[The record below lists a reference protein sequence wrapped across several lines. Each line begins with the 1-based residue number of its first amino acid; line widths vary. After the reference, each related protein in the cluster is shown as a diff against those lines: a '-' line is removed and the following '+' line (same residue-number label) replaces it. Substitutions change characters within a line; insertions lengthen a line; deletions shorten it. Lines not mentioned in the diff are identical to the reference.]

1 MTKNMKSYLKFLSR
15 NKLYTAIEAVGLA
28 VSLAFVILIGSYV
41 VQQYE
46 VKYEN
51 PNWRDVYTFAMVEDG
66 QPDQLG
72 LTYTFTDA
80 IKAAA
85 PEVEM
90 AGRLSLVDYLV
101 FPEEG
106 MVQTKIVTADRQFF
120 ELFPN
125 LKFVEGGPDVLS
137 DAGNMII
144 SEEFSHKSG
153 LKVGDN
159 WKLGKDSFT
168 VAAIMRD
175 WKSTL
180 FDYADVVLPI
190 DGPVKAFTDPND
202 QFGSVCTF
210 VKLRPGADRN
220 ALEEKAVAVC
230 KSLYDFY
237 GSSFLQGIRIYR
249 VDELIFGDAQSGN
262 FVSGNI
268 AHSDKRT
275 LDLLLVAVLLLL
287 VSAVFNYINLNMA
300 LSAKRAR
307 EMATRR
313 LIGASQAS
321 AFGRRILESLLFT
334 LVCFAVSVLLAIW
347 WTPAV
352 NRLLNDPDIAIR
364 IQFTP
369 KYIAIFIGLVLV
381 VGFLAGLLPALFSS
395 RWKPIDVVRGN
406 FRAQSK
412 MTFSKVFIVLQNALS
427 VLLIALAIVMEAQYR
442 KSLNRPVHAEIDNKY
457 LLQSASFGLE
467 SLRSSLETLPFVE
480 RTGLAVN
487 VPGQTAGGQYSKTVD
502 DKDILYRVYHM
513 DKDAFDM
520 LGFEILADYHA
531 PVNNTV
537 WFGESAFT
545 ATGFTEDYHEM
556 ETLRQRMSNCENMG
570 GVIADFPVSLNNMGA
585 KEDMIVLVEN
595 ISETSPFTYGF
606 LMEITGDHE
615 EARKQ
620 ILETYET
627 WKKDNMVYY
636 ELANGF
642 LTDFY
647 EKALRPAR
655 NNMRLMEV
663 FMALA
668 LLLSLLDLLAMSTYY
683 ADEKAHDIAVR
694 KVFGGTVDSEA
705 QRTIRDYMVLVVIA
719 CVIGIPIAVY
729 AAQEYLKDFIY
740 RLEGYWWIF
749 VVAVVLTL
757 AISLLSVLWQT
768 LRAARTNPAVEL
780 KKE

>member
-1 MTKNMKSYLKFLSR
+1 MKSYLKFLSR

-41 VQQYE
+41 VQQFE

-51 PNWRDVYTFAMVEDG
+51 PNWRDIYTFAMVEDG
-66 QPDQLG
+66 HPDQLG

-90 AGRLSLVDYLV
+90 AGRLSPVEMIMT
-101 FPEEG
+101 PKEG
-106 MVQTKIVTADRQFF
+106 TLQAKVVTADRNFF
-120 ELFPN
+120 TLFPN
-125 LKFVEGGPDVLS
+125 LTFVEGSPEVLS

-153 LKVGDN
+153 LKVEDN

-168 VAAIMRD
+168 VSAIMKD

-180 FDYADVVLPI
+180 FEYADIVLSI
-190 DGPVKAFTDPND
+190 DGPIKGFSDPND
-202 QFGSVCTF
+202 QFGSVYTF
-210 VKLRPGADRN
+210 VKLSPGADRN

-230 KSLYDFY
+230 KNLYEFY
-237 GSSFLQGIRIYR
+237 GSSFLQGLKVYR
-249 VDELIFGDAQSGN
+249 LDELLFGDVHGN
-262 FVSGNI
+262 TISGNI
-268 AHSDKRT
+268 ARSDKRT
-275 LDLLLVAVLLLL
+275 LDLLLAAVLLLL

-313 LIGASQAS
+313 LIGASKAFV
-321 AFGRRILESLLFT
+321 FGRRILESLLFT
-334 LVCFAVSVLLAIW
+334 LVCFAVSILLAIW
-347 WTPAV
+347 WAPVV

-369 KYIAIFIGLVLV
+369 KYIAIFMGLVLV

-395 RWKPIDVVRGN
+395 QWKPIDVVRGN
-406 FRAQSK
+406 FRAQRK
-412 MTFSKVFIVLQNALS
+412 MSFSKVFIILQNALS

-442 KSLNRPVHAEIDNKY
+442 KSLNRPVHADIGNKY

-467 SLRSSLETLPFVE
+467 PLRSSLEALPFVE
-480 RTGLAVN
+480 RTGLAFQ
-487 VPGQTAGGQYSKTVD
+487 VPGQQGNGQYSKTVD
-502 DKDILYRVYHM
+502 DKDILYRVFHM

-520 LGFEILADYHA
+520 LGFEIQADYQV

-537 WFGESAFT
+537 WFSESAFA
-545 ATGFTEDYHEM
+545 ATGFTKEYHEI
-556 ETLRQRMSNCENMG
+556 ETLRQRMGNCENVG
-570 GVIADFPVSLNNMGA
+570 GVIADFPVSLSNMGA

-595 ISETSPFTYGF
+595 IQATYPYTSGI

-615 EARKQ
+615 EARRQ
-620 ILETYET
+620 IQETYET

-642 LTDFY
+642 LTEFY

-694 KVFGGTVDSEA
+694 KVFGGTVNSEA
-705 QRTIRDYMVLVVIA
+705 RRSIRDYMLLVGIA
-719 CVIGIPIAVY
+719 CFIGIPIAVY

-749 VVAVVLTL
+749 VVAVLLTGL
-757 AISLLSVLWQT
+757 IAFVSVIWQI
-768 LRAARTNPAVEL
+768 LKSAKTNPAIEL

>member
-1 MTKNMKSYLKFLSR
+1 MKSYLKFLSR

-28 VSLAFVILIGSYV
+28 VSLAFVIIIGSYV
-41 VQQYE
+41 VQQFE

-80 IKAAA
+80 IKEAA

-90 AGRLSLVDYLV
+90 AGRLSLVDYLA
-101 FPEEG
+101 FPDEG
-106 MVQTKIVTADRQFF
+106 ILQTKIVTADRHFF

-125 LKFVEGGPDVLS
+125 LKFVDGGPDVLS
-137 DAGNMII
+137 DAGNMIV
-144 SEEFSHKSG
+144 SEEFAHKSG
-153 LKVGDN
+153 LKVGDS

-180 FDYADVVLPI
+180 FDYADVVLSI
-190 DGPVKAFTDPND
+190 DGPVKAFSDPND

-230 KSLYDFY
+230 KSLYEFY
-237 GSSFLQGIRIYR
+237 GSSFLQGVRIYR
-249 VDELIFGDAQSGN
+249 LDELIFGDAQSGT

-275 LDLLLVAVLLLL
+275 LDLLLAAVLLLL

-313 LIGASQAS
+313 LIGASQTS
-321 AFGRRILESLLFT
+321 VFGRRILESLLFT

-347 WTPAV
+347 WAPVV
-352 NRLLNDPDIAIR
+352 NHLLNDPDIAIR

-412 MTFSKVFIVLQNALS
+412 MTFSRVFIVLQNALS
-427 VLLIALAIVMEAQYR
+427 VVLIALAIVMEAQYR
-442 KSLNRPVHAEIDNKY
+442 KSLNRPVYADIDNKY
-457 LLQSASFGLE
+457 FLQSASFGLA
-467 SLRSSLETLPFVE
+467 SLRSSLEALPFVE
-480 RTGLAVN
+480 KTGLAVQ
-487 VPGQTAGGQYSKTVD
+487 VPGQQGNGQYSKTVD

-520 LGFEILADYHA
+520 LGFEIQADYHA

-537 WFGESAFT
+537 WFGESAFA
-545 ATGFTEDYHEM
+545 ATGFTEEYYEI
-556 ETLRQRMSNCENMG
+556 ETLRQRMRNCENMG
-570 GVIADFPVSLNNMGA
+570 GVIADFPVSLSNMGA
-585 KEDMIVLVEN
+585 KEDMAVLVEN
-595 ISETSPFTYGF
+595 IPAANPYTYGI
-606 LMEITGDHE
+606 LMEIGGDHE
-615 EARKQ
+615 EAQKQ
-620 ILETYET
+620 IVEVYET
-627 WKKDNMVYY
+627 WKKDNMVYF
-636 ELANGF
+636 ELAGGY
-642 LTDFY
+642 LTEFY

-668 LLLSLLDLLAMSTYY
+668 LLLSLLDLLAMSTFY
-683 ADEKAHDIAVR
+683 ADEKAHNIAVR
-694 KVFGGTVDSEA
+694 KVFGGTVDTEA
-705 QRTIRDYMVLVVIA
+705 WRTIRDYMVLVGIA

-740 RLEGYWWIF
+740 RLDGYWWIF
-749 VVAVVLTL
+749 VVAVLLTGLIAFVSVIWQVLK
-757 AISLLSVLWQT
+757 
-768 LRAARTNPAVEL
+768 AARTNPAVEL

>member
-1 MTKNMKSYLKFLSR
+1 MKSYLKFLSR
-15 NKLYTAIEAVGLA
+15 NKLYTTIEAVGLA
-28 VSLAFVILIGSYV
+28 VSLAFVIIIGSYV
-41 VQQYE
+41 VQQFE

-51 PNWRDVYTFAMVEDG
+51 PAWRDIYTFAMVEDG
-66 QPDQLG
+66 HPDQLG

-90 AGRLSLVDYLV
+90 AGRLSPVEMLMT
-101 FPEEG
+101 PKEG
-106 MVQTKIVTADRQFF
+106 TLQAKVVTADRNFF

-125 LKFVEGGPDVLS
+125 LTFVDGGPEVLS
-137 DAGNMII
+137 NAGNMII
-144 SEEFSHKSG
+144 SEEFAHKSG
-153 LKVGDN
+153 LTVGDI
-159 WKLGKDSFT
+159 WSLGEQSFS
-168 VAAIMRD
+168 VAAIMKD

-180 FDYADVVLPI
+180 FEYADIVLSI
-190 DGPVKAFTDPND
+190 DGPIKGFSDPND
-202 QFGSVCTF
+202 QFGSVYTF
-210 VKLRPGADRN
+210 VKLSPGADRY

-230 KSLYDFY
+230 KNLYDFY
-237 GSSFLQGIRIYR
+237 GSSFLQGVRVYR
-249 VDELIFGDAQSGN
+249 LDELLFGDVHGNTISGN
-262 FVSGNI
+262 M

-275 LDLLLVAVLLLL
+275 LDLLLAAVLLLL
-287 VSAVFNYINLNMA
+287 ISAVFNYINLNMA
-300 LSAKRAR
+300 LSARRAR

-321 AFGRRILESLLFT
+321 VFGRRILESMVFT
-334 LVCFAVSVLLAIW
+334 LVCFAVSVLLAVW
-347 WTPAV
+347 WTPVV

-369 KYIAIFIGLVLV
+369 KYIVIFAALVLG

-427 VLLIALAIVMEAQYR
+427 VFLIVLAIVMEAQYR
-442 KSLNRPVHAEIDNKY
+442 KSLNRPVHADIGNKY

-467 SLRSSLETLPFVE
+467 SLRSSLEALPFVE
-480 RTGLAVN
+480 RTGLAFQ
-487 VPGQTAGGQYSKTVD
+487 VPGQQGNGQYSKTVG
-502 DKDILYRVYHM
+502 DKDIFYRVYHM

-520 LGFEILADYHA
+520 LCFEIQADYQA

-537 WFGESAFT
+537 WFGESAF
-545 ATGFTEDYHEM
+545 ASTGFTEEYHEI
-556 ETLRQRMSNCENMG
+556 ETLRQRMGNCENMG
-570 GVIADFPVSLNNMGA
+570 GVIADFPVSLSNMGA
-585 KEDMIVLVEN
+585 KENMAVLVEN
-595 ISETSPFTYGF
+595 IKAAYPYAYGI
-606 LMEITGDHE
+606 LMEINGDHE
-615 EARKQ
+615 DARKQ
-620 ILETYET
+620 IMETYDT

-642 LTDFY
+642 LTEFY
-647 EKALRPAR
+647 ESALRPAR

-663 FMALA
+663 FMVLA
-668 LLLSLLDLLAMSTYY
+668 LLLSLLDLVAMSTYY

-705 QRTIRDYMVLVVIA
+705 RRTIRDYMMLVGIA
-719 CVIGIPIAVY
+719 CIIGIPIAVY

-740 RLEGYWWIF
+740 KLEGYWWIF
-749 VVAVVLTL
+749 VVAV
-757 AISLLSVLWQT
+757 LLSGVIAFASVIWQT
-768 LRAARTNPAVEL
+768 LKAARTNPAIEL

>member
-1 MTKNMKSYLKFLSR
+1 MKSYLKFLSR
-15 NKLYTAIEAVGLA
+15 NKLYTAIEAAGLA
-28 VSLAFVILIGSYV
+28 VSLAFVIIIGSYV
-41 VQQYE
+41 VQQFE

-51 PNWRDVYTFAMVEDG
+51 PLWRDIYTFAMVEDG
-66 QPDQLG
+66 HPDQLG

-80 IKAAA
+80 IQEAA
-85 PEVEM
+85 PEVEV
-90 AGRLSLVDYLV
+90 AGRLSLVDYLL

-106 MVQTKIVTADRQFF
+106 MLKAKIVTADRHFF

-137 DAGNMII
+137 DTGNMII

-153 LKVGDN
+153 LKVGDK
-159 WKLGKDSFT
+159 WKLGKDAFT

-180 FDYADVVLPI
+180 FDYADVVLSI
-190 DGPVKAFTDPND
+190 DGPVKAFSDPND

-230 KSLYDFY
+230 KRLYDTY
-237 GSSFLQGIRIYR
+237 GSSFLQGVRIYR
-249 VDELIFGDAQSGN
+249 LDELIFGDAQSGTY
-262 FVSGNI
+262 VSGNI

-321 AFGRRILESLLFT
+321 VFGRRILESVLFT
-334 LVCFAVSVLLAIW
+334 LVCFAVSLLLAIW
-347 WTPAV
+347 WTPVV

-442 KSLNRPVHAEIDNKY
+442 KSLNRPVHADLDNKY
-457 LLQSASFGLE
+457 LLSSASFGLE
-467 SLRSSLETLPFVE
+467 SLRSSLESLPFV
-480 RTGLAVN
+480 RSTGLAVH
-487 VPGQTAGGQYSKTVD
+487 VPGQQAGGQYSQTVD
-502 DKDILYRVYHM
+502 GKDILYRVYHM
-513 DKDAFDM
+513 DKAAFDM
-520 LGFEILADYHA
+520 LGFEVLADYNA

-537 WFGESAFT
+537 WFGESAF
-545 ATGFTEDYHEM
+545 AASGFTDASHDIGV
-556 ETLRQRMSNCENMG
+556 LSQRMGNCENMG

-585 KEDMIVLVEN
+585 KENMIVLVEN
-595 ISETSPFTYGF
+595 IQEKFPYAYGI
-606 LMEITGDHE
+606 LMEIGGDHE

-620 ILETYET
+620 IRESYET

-636 ELANGF
+636 ELADGY
-642 LTDFY
+642 LTEFY

-663 FMALA
+663 FMILA
-668 LLLSLLDLLAMSTYY
+668 LLLSLLDLLAMSTFY

-705 QRTIRDYMVLVVIA
+705 RRSIRDYMLLVGIA
-719 CVIGIPIAVY
+719 CIIGIPIAVW

-749 VVAVVLTL
+749 ALAVVLTF
-757 AISLLSVLWQT
+757 AMAFGSVLWQT
-768 LRAARTNPAVEL
+768 LKAARTNPATEL

>member
-1 MTKNMKSYLKFLSR
+1 MKSYLKFLSR

-28 VSLAFVILIGSYV
+28 VSLAFVIIIGSYV
-41 VQQYE
+41 VQQFE

-51 PNWRDVYTFAMVEDG
+51 PLWRDIYTFAMVEDG
-66 QPDQLG
+66 HPDQLG

-80 IKAAA
+80 IQEAA
-85 PEVEM
+85 PEVEVS
-90 AGRLSLVDYLV
+90 GRLSLVDYLL

-106 MVQTKIVTADRQFF
+106 MLKAKIVTADRHFF

-159 WKLGKDSFT
+159 WKLGDNSFT
-168 VAAIMRD
+168 VAAIMKD

-180 FDYADVVLPI
+180 FDYADVVLSI
-190 DGPVKAFTDPND
+190 DGPVKAFSDPND

-230 KSLYDFY
+230 KRLYDTY
-237 GSSFLQGIRIYR
+237 GSSFLQGVRIYR
-249 VDELIFGDAQSGN
+249 LDELIFGDAQSGTY
-262 FVSGNI
+262 VSGNI

-321 AFGRRILESLLFT
+321 VFGRRILESVLFT
-334 LVCFAVSVLLAIW
+334 LVCFAVSLLLAIW
-347 WTPAV
+347 WTPVV

-427 VLLIALAIVMEAQYR
+427 GFLIALAIVMEGQYR
-442 KSLNRPVHAEIDNKY
+442 KSLGRPMHADIDNKY
-457 LLQSASFGLE
+457 FLQSASFGLE
-467 SLRSSLETLPFVE
+467 SLRSSLEALPFVE
-480 RTGLAVN
+480 RTGLAFH
-487 VPGQTAGGQYSKTVD
+487 VPGQLGNGQYSKTVE
-502 DKDILYRVYHM
+502 DKDILYRVFHM

-520 LGFEILADYHA
+520 LGFEILADYQT
-531 PVNNTV
+531 PVNNTA
-537 WFGESAFT
+537 WFGESAYA
-545 ATGFTEDYHEM
+545 ATGFTEEYHEIR
-556 ETLRQRMSNCENMG
+556 TLQERMSNCENMG
-570 GVIADFPVSLNNMGA
+570 GVIADFPVSLSNMGV
-585 KEDMIVLVEN
+585 KEDMVVLVEN
-595 ISETSPFTYGF
+595 IQETYPYTSGI

-615 EARKQ
+615 VARRQ
-620 ILETYET
+620 IRETYET
-627 WKKDNMVYY
+627 WRKDNMVYY

-642 LTDFY
+642 LTEFY
-647 EKALRPAR
+647 ETALRPAR

-683 ADEKAHDIAVR
+683 ADEKAHNIAVR
-694 KVFGGTVDSEA
+694 KVFGGTVDTEA
-705 QRTIRDYMVLVVIA
+705 WRTIWDYMVLVGIA
-719 CVIGIPIAVY
+719 CIIGIPIAVY

-749 VVAVVLTL
+749 VVAVLLTGLIAFVSVIWQVLK
-757 AISLLSVLWQT
+757 
-768 LRAARTNPAVEL
+768 AAKTNPAVEL

>member
-1 MTKNMKSYLKFLSR
+1 MKTYLKFLSR

-28 VSLAFVILIGSYV
+28 VSLAFVIIIGSYV
-41 VQQYE
+41 VQQFE

-66 QPDQLG
+66 YPDQLG

-90 AGRLSLVDYLV
+90 AGRLSPVEMLMT
-101 FPEEG
+101 PKEG
-106 MVQTKIVTADRQFF
+106 TLQAKVVTADKNFF

-125 LKFVEGGPDVLS
+125 LKFVEGSPEVLS

-144 SEEFSHKSG
+144 SEEFSNKSG
-153 LKVGDN
+153 LKLGDN
-159 WKLGKDSFT
+159 WKLGDDSFT
-168 VAAIMRD
+168 VAAIMKD

-180 FDYADVVLPI
+180 FEYADIVLSI
-190 DGPVKAFTDPND
+190 DGPIKGFSDPND
-202 QFGSVCTF
+202 QFGSVYTF
-210 VKLRPGADRN
+210 VKLSHGTDRN
-220 ALEEKAVAVC
+220 ALEEKAVSVC
-230 KSLYDFY
+230 KNLYDFY
-237 GSSFLQGIRIYR
+237 GSSFLQGVRVYR
-249 VDELIFGDAQSGN
+249 LDELLFGEVHGN
-262 FVSGNI
+262 TINGRI

-275 LDLLLVAVLLLL
+275 LDLLLAAVLLLL

-300 LSAKRAR
+300 FSIKRAR

-313 LIGASQAS
+313 LIGASKAS
-321 AFGRRILESLLFT
+321 IFGRRILESLLFT
-334 LVCFAVSVLLAIW
+334 LVCFVISLLLALW
-347 WTPAV
+347 WTPMV

-369 KYIAIFIGLVLV
+369 KYIAIFTALVLV
-381 VGFLAGLLPALFSS
+381 VGLISGLLPALFSS
-395 RWKPIDVVRGN
+395 RWKPIDVVRGS

-412 MTFSKVFIVLQNALS
+412 MTFSKIFIVLQCALS
-427 VLLIALAIVMEAQYR
+427 VFLIAMAIVMEAQYR
-442 KSLNRPVHAEIDNKY
+442 KSLDRPVHADIGDMY
-457 LLQSASFGLE
+457 LIQSASFGLS
-467 SLRSSLETLPFVE
+467 SLRSSLEALPFVKS
-480 RTGLAVN
+480 TGLAFQ
-487 VPGQTAGGQYSKTVD
+487 VPGQHGNGQYSKTMD

-513 DKDAFDM
+513 DKDAFDI
-520 LGFEILADYHA
+520 LGLEVLADYNA

-537 WFGESAFT
+537 WFGESAF
-545 ATGFTEDYHEM
+545 AAAGFTDVSYDIGV
-556 ETLRQRMSNCENMG
+556 LSQRMGNCENMG

-585 KEDMIVLVEN
+585 KENMIVLVEN
-595 ISETSPFTYGF
+595 IQETFPYTYGI
-606 LMEITGDHE
+606 LMEISGDHE

-620 ILETYET
+620 IRETYET

-636 ELANGF
+636 ELANGY
-642 LTDFY
+642 LTEFY
-647 EKALRPAR
+647 ETALKPAR

-668 LLLSLLDLLAMSTYY
+668 LLLSLLDLLAMTTYY

-705 QRTIRDYMVLVVIA
+705 RRTIQDYMVLVGIA
-719 CVIGIPIAVY
+719 CIIGIPIAVY
-729 AAQEYLKDFIY
+729 TAQEYLKDFIY

-749 VVAVVLTL
+749 GVTVVITL
-757 AISLLSVLWQT
+757 VISLLSVIWQT
-768 LRAARTNPAVEL
+768 LKAARTNPATEL

>member
-1 MTKNMKSYLKFLSR
+1 MRSYLKFLSR

-41 VQQYE
+41 VQQFE

-51 PNWRDVYTFAMVEDG
+51 PAWRDIYTFAMVEDG
-66 QPDQLG
+66 HPDQLG

-90 AGRLSLVDYLV
+90 AGRLSPVEMLMT
-101 FPEEG
+101 PKEG
-106 MVQTKIVTADRQFF
+106 TLQAKVVTADRNFF

-125 LKFVEGGPDVLS
+125 LTFVEGGPDVLS
-137 DAGNMII
+137 DAGNMIV
-144 SEEFSHKSG
+144 SEEFSRKSG
-153 LKVGDN
+153 LKVGDI
-159 WKLGKDSFT
+159 WKLGDTSFP
-168 VAAIMRD
+168 VAAVMKD

-180 FDYADVVLPI
+180 FEYADIVLSI
-190 DGPVKAFTDPND
+190 DGPIKGFSDPND
-202 QFGSVCTF
+202 QFGSVYTF
-210 VKLRPGADRN
+210 VKLSPGADRN

-230 KSLYDFY
+230 KNLYDFY
-237 GSSFLQGIRIYR
+237 GSSFLQGVRVYR
-249 VDELIFGDAQSGN
+249 LDELLFGDVHGN
-262 FVSGNI
+262 TISGNI
-268 AHSDKRT
+268 AHSDKRM
-275 LDLLLVAVLLLL
+275 LDLLLAAVLLLL

-321 AFGRRILESLLFT
+321 VFGRRILESMVFT

-347 WTPAV
+347 WAPVV

-369 KYIAIFIGLVLV
+369 KYIVIFAALVLG

-412 MTFSKVFIVLQNALS
+412 MTFSKVFIVLQSALS
-427 VLLIALAIVMEAQYR
+427 VFLIVLAIVMEAQYR
-442 KSLNRPVHAEIDNKY
+442 KSLNRPIHADIGNKY

-467 SLRSSLETLPFVE
+467 SLRSSLEALPCVE
-480 RTGLAVN
+480 RTGLAFQ
-487 VPGQTAGGQYSKTVD
+487 VPGQQGNGQYSKTVG

-520 LGFEILADYHA
+520 LYFEIQADYQA

-537 WFGESAFT
+537 WFGESAFA
-545 ATGFTEDYHEM
+545 ATGFTEEYHEI
-556 ETLRQRMSNCENMG
+556 ETLRQRMGNCENVG
-570 GVIADFPVSLNNMGA
+570 GVIADFPVSLSNMGA
-585 KEDMIVLVEN
+585 KEDLIVLVEN
-595 ISETSPFTYGF
+595 IQATYPYTSGI

-615 EARKQ
+615 EARRQ

-636 ELANGF
+636 ELADGY
-642 LTDFY
+642 LTEFY
-647 EKALRPAR
+647 EKALKPAR
-655 NNMRLMEV
+655 NNMRLMEI

-694 KVFGGTVDSEA
+694 KVFGGTVDTEA
-705 QRTIRDYMVLVVIA
+705 WRTIRDYMVLVGIA
-719 CVIGIPIAVY
+719 CLIGIPIAVY

-740 RLEGYWWIF
+740 KLEGYWWIF

-757 AISLLSVLWQT
+757 FISLLSVLWQT
-768 LRAARTNPAVEL
+768 LKAARTNPALEL

>member
-1 MTKNMKSYLKFLSR
+1 MKSYLKFLSR
-15 NKLYTAIEAVGLA
+15 NMLYTAIEAVGLA

-41 VQQYE
+41 VQQFE

-51 PNWRDVYTFAMVEDG
+51 PNWRDIYTFAMVEDG
-66 QPDQLG
+66 HPDQLG

-90 AGRLSLVDYLV
+90 AGRLSPVEMIMT
-101 FPEEG
+101 PKEG
-106 MVQTKIVTADRQFF
+106 TLQAKVVTADRNFF

-125 LKFVEGGPDVLS
+125 LTFVEGSPEVLS

-168 VAAIMRD
+168 VSAIMKD

-180 FDYADVVLPI
+180 FEYADIVLSI
-190 DGPVKAFTDPND
+190 DGPIKGFSDPND
-202 QFGSVCTF
+202 QFGSVYTF
-210 VKLRPGADRN
+210 VKLSPGADRN

-230 KSLYDFY
+230 KNLYEFY
-237 GSSFLQGIRIYR
+237 GSSFLQGLRVYR
-249 VDELIFGDAQSGN
+249 LDELLFGDVHGN
-262 FVSGNI
+262 TISGNI
-268 AHSDKRT
+268 ARSDKRT
-275 LDLLLVAVLLLL
+275 LDLLLAAVLLLL

-313 LIGASQAS
+313 LIGASKAS
-321 AFGRRILESLLFT
+321 VFGRRILESLLFT
-334 LVCFAVSVLLAIW
+334 LVCFAVSILLAIW
-347 WTPAV
+347 WAPVV

-369 KYIAIFIGLVLV
+369 KYIAIFMGLVLV

-412 MTFSKVFIVLQNALS
+412 MTFSKVFIILQNALS

-442 KSLNRPVHAEIDNKY
+442 KSLNRPVHADIGNKY

-467 SLRSSLETLPFVE
+467 PLRSSLEALPFVE
-480 RTGLAVN
+480 RTGLAFQ
-487 VPGQTAGGQYSKTVD
+487 VPGQQGNGQYSKTVD
-502 DKDILYRVYHM
+502 DKDILYRVFHM

-520 LGFEILADYHA
+520 LGFEIQADYQV

-537 WFGESAFT
+537 WFSESAFA
-545 ATGFTEDYHEM
+545 ATGFTKEYHEI
-556 ETLRQRMSNCENMG
+556 ETLRQRMGNCENVG
-570 GVIADFPVSLNNMGA
+570 GVIADFPVSLSNMGA

-595 ISETSPFTYGF
+595 IQATYPYTSGI

-615 EARKQ
+615 EARRQ

-642 LTDFY
+642 LTEFY

-683 ADEKAHDIAVR
+683 ADEKAQDIAVR
-694 KVFGGTVDSEA
+694 KVFGGTVNSEA
-705 QRTIRDYMVLVVIA
+705 RRSIRDYMLLVGIA
-719 CVIGIPIAVY
+719 CFIGIPIAVY

-749 VVAVVLTL
+749 VLAVAITIVF
-757 AISLLSVLWQT
+757 SLISVLWQT
-768 LRAARTNPAVEL
+768 LKAAKTNPAVEL

>member
-1 MTKNMKSYLKFLSR
+1 MKSYLKFLSR

-28 VSLAFVILIGSYV
+28 VSLAFVIIIGSYV
-41 VQQYE
+41 VQQFE

-51 PNWRDVYTFAMVEDG
+51 PNWKDVYTFAMVEDG
-66 QPDQLG
+66 YPDQLG

-90 AGRLSLVDYLV
+90 AGRLSPVEMLMT
-101 FPEEG
+101 PKEG
-106 MVQTKIVTADRQFF
+106 TLQAKVVTADRNFF
-120 ELFPN
+120 TLFPN
-125 LKFVEGGPDVLS
+125 LTFVDGSPEVLS
-137 DAGNMII
+137 DTGNMIV
-144 SEEFSHKSG
+144 SQEFSNKSG
-153 LKVGDN
+153 LRVGDIWN
-159 WKLGKDSFT
+159 LGEDSFT
-168 VAAIMRD
+168 VAAIMKD

-180 FDYADVVLPI
+180 FEYADIVLSI
-190 DGPVKAFTDPND
+190 DGPIKGFSDPND
-202 QFGSVCTF
+202 QFGSVYTF
-210 VKLRPGADRN
+210 VKLSPGADRN
-220 ALEEKAVAVC
+220 ALEEKAVTVC
-230 KSLYDFY
+230 KNLYDFY
-237 GSSFLQGIRIYR
+237 GSSFLQGVRVYR
-249 VDELIFGDAQSGN
+249 LDELLFGEVHGN
-262 FVSGNI
+262 TISGNI

-275 LDLLLVAVLLLL
+275 LDLLLAAVLLLL

-321 AFGRRILESLLFT
+321 VFGRRILESVLFT
-334 LVCFAVSVLLAIW
+334 LVCFAVSLLLAIW
-347 WTPAV
+347 WTPVV

-442 KSLNRPVHAEIDNKY
+442 KSLNRPVHADIDNKY
-457 LLQSASFGLE
+457 FLQSASFGLE
-467 SLRSSLETLPFVE
+467 SLRSSLEALPFVE

-520 LGFEILADYHA
+520 LDFEIQADYQT
-531 PVNNTV
+531 PVNNTA
-537 WFGESAFT
+537 WFGESAF
-545 ATGFTEDYHEM
+545 AESGFNEDYHEM
-556 ETLRQRMSNCENMG
+556 ETLRQRMKNCENLG
-570 GVIADFPVSLNNMGA
+570 GVMADFPVSLNNMGA

-595 ISETSPFTYGF
+595 IPEAWPFTYGI
-606 LMEITGDHE
+606 LLEISGDHE
-615 EARKQ
+615 EARRQ

-668 LLLSLLDLLAMSTYY
+668 LLLSLLDLLAMSTFY

-705 QRTIRDYMVLVVIA
+705 RRSILDYMLLVGIA
-719 CVIGIPIAVY
+719 CIIGIPIAVW

-749 VVAVVLTL
+749 VLAVAITIVF
-757 AISLLSVLWQT
+757 SLISVLWQT

>member
-1 MTKNMKSYLKFLSR
+1 MKSYLKFLSR

-41 VQQYE
+41 VQQFE

-51 PNWRDVYTFAMVEDG
+51 PNWRDIYTFAMVEDG
-66 QPDQLG
+66 HPDQLG

-90 AGRLSLVDYLV
+90 AGRLSPVEMIMT
-101 FPEEG
+101 PKEG
-106 MVQTKIVTADRQFF
+106 TLQAKVVTADRNFF

-125 LKFVEGGPDVLS
+125 LTFVEGSPEVLS

-168 VAAIMRD
+168 VSAIMKD

-180 FDYADVVLPI
+180 FEYADIVLSI
-190 DGPVKAFTDPND
+190 DGPIKGFSDPND
-202 QFGSVCTF
+202 QFGSVYTF
-210 VKLRPGADRN
+210 VKLSPGADRN

-230 KSLYDFY
+230 KNLYEFY
-237 GSSFLQGIRIYR
+237 GSSFLQGLRVYR
-249 VDELIFGDAQSGN
+249 LDELLFGDVHGNTISGN
-262 FVSGNI
+262 T
-268 AHSDKRT
+268 ARSDKRT
-275 LDLLLVAVLLLL
+275 LDLLLAAVLLLL

-313 LIGASQAS
+313 LIGASKAS
-321 AFGRRILESLLFT
+321 VFGRRILESLLFT
-334 LVCFAVSVLLAIW
+334 LVCFAVSILLAVW
-347 WTPAV
+347 WAPVV

-369 KYIAIFIGLVLV
+369 KYIAIFMGLVLV

-412 MTFSKVFIVLQNALS
+412 MTFSKVFIILQNALS

-442 KSLNRPVHAEIDNKY
+442 KSLNRPVHADIGNKY

-467 SLRSSLETLPFVE
+467 PLRSSLEALPFVE
-480 RTGLAVN
+480 RTGLAFQ
-487 VPGQTAGGQYSKTVD
+487 VPGQQGNGQYSKTVD
-502 DKDILYRVYHM
+502 DKDILYRVFHM

-520 LGFEILADYHA
+520 LGFEIQADYQV

-537 WFGESAFT
+537 WFSESAFA
-545 ATGFTEDYHEM
+545 ATGFTKEYHEV
-556 ETLRQRMSNCENMG
+556 ETLRQRMGNCENVG
-570 GVIADFPVSLNNMGA
+570 GVIADFPVSLSNMGA

-595 ISETSPFTYGF
+595 IQATYPYTSGI

-615 EARKQ
+615 EARRQ

-642 LTDFY
+642 LTEFY

-663 FMALA
+663 FMILA
-668 LLLSLLDLLAMSTYY
+668 LLLSLLDLLAMSTFY

-694 KVFGGTVDSEA
+694 KVFGGTVNSEA
-705 QRTIRDYMVLVVIA
+705 RRSIRDYMLLVGIA
-719 CVIGIPIAVY
+719 CFIGIPIAVY

-749 VVAVVLTL
+749 VVAVLLTGLIAFVSVIWQVLK
-757 AISLLSVLWQT
+757 
-768 LRAARTNPAVEL
+768 AARTNPAVEL

>member
-1 MTKNMKSYLKFLSR
+1 MKSYLKFLSR

-28 VSLAFVILIGSYV
+28 VSLAFVIIIGSYV
-41 VQQYE
+41 VQQFE

-51 PNWRDVYTFAMVEDG
+51 PDWRDIYTFAMVEEGHPDG
-66 QPDQLG
+66 LG
-72 LTYTFTDA
+72 LTYGFTDA
-80 IKAAA
+80 IQSAA

-90 AGRLSLVDYLV
+90 AGRLSPVEMLMT
-101 FPEEG
+101 PKEG
-106 MVQTKIVTADRQFF
+106 TLQAKVVTADRNFF
-120 ELFPN
+120 ALFPN
-125 LKFVEGGPDVLS
+125 LKFVDGGPEVLS
-137 DAGNMII
+137 DTGNMII

-159 WKLGKDSFT
+159 WKLGDTSFA
-168 VAAIMRD
+168 VAAIMKD

-180 FDYADVVLPI
+180 FEYADIVLSI
-190 DGPVKAFTDPND
+190 DGPVRGFSDPND
-202 QFGSVCTF
+202 QFGSVYTF
-210 VKLRPGADRN
+210 VKLSPGADRN

-230 KSLYDFY
+230 KNLYDIY
-237 GSSFLQGIRIYR
+237 GTSFLQGIRVYR
-249 VDELIFGDAQSGN
+249 LDELLFGDVHGN
-262 FVSGNI
+262 TISGNI

-275 LDLLLVAVLLLL
+275 LDLLLAAVLLLL

-321 AFGRRILESLLFT
+321 VFGRRILESMFFT
-334 LVCFAVSVLLAIW
+334 LVCFGVSALLAVW

-369 KYIAIFIGLVLV
+369 QYITIFAALVLG

-427 VLLIALAIVMEAQYR
+427 VFLIALAIVMEGQYR
-442 KSLNRPVHAEIDNKY
+442 KSLGRPMHADIDNKY
-457 LLQSASFGLE
+457 FLQSASFGLE
-467 SLRSSLETLPFVE
+467 SLRSSLEALPFVE
-480 RTGLAVN
+480 RTGLAFQ
-487 VPGQTAGGQYSKTVD
+487 VPGQLGNGQYSKTVE
-502 DKDILYRVYHM
+502 DKDILYRVFHM

-537 WFGESAFT
+537 WFGESAFA
-545 ATGFTEDYHEM
+545 ATGFTEEYHEIR
-556 ETLRQRMSNCENMG
+556 TLQERMSNCENMG
-570 GVIADFPVSLNNMGA
+570 GVIADFPVSLSNMGA
-585 KEDMIVLVEN
+585 KEDMVVLVEN
-595 ISETSPFTYGF
+595 IQETYPYTSGI

-615 EARKQ
+615 VARRQ
-620 ILETYET
+620 IRETYET
-627 WKKDNMVYY
+627 WRKDNMVYY
-636 ELANGF
+636 ELADGF
-642 LTDFY
+642 LTEFY

-663 FMALA
+663 FMLLA

-683 ADEKAHDIAVR
+683 ADEKSRDIAVR
-694 KVFGGTVDSEA
+694 KVFGGTVDTEA
-705 QRTIRDYMVLVVIA
+705 WRTIRDYMVLVGIA

-749 VVAVVLTL
+749 VVAVLLTGLIAFVSVIWQVLK
-757 AISLLSVLWQT
+757 
-768 LRAARTNPAVEL
+768 AAKTNPAVEL

>member
-1 MTKNMKSYLKFLSR
+1 MSR

-41 VQQYE
+41 VQQFE

-51 PNWRDVYTFAMVEDG
+51 PNWRDIYTFAMVEDG
-66 QPDQLG
+66 HPDQLG

-90 AGRLSLVDYLV
+90 AGRLSPVEMIMT
-101 FPEEG
+101 PKEG
-106 MVQTKIVTADRQFF
+106 TLQAKVVTADRNFF

-125 LKFVEGGPDVLS
+125 LTFVEGSPEVLS

-168 VAAIMRD
+168 VSAIMKD

-180 FDYADVVLPI
+180 FEYADIVLSI
-190 DGPVKAFTDPND
+190 DGPIKGFSDPND
-202 QFGSVCTF
+202 QFGSVYTF
-210 VKLRPGADRN
+210 VKLSPGADRN

-230 KSLYDFY
+230 KNLYEFY
-237 GSSFLQGIRIYR
+237 GSSFLQGIRVYR
-249 VDELIFGDAQSGN
+249 LDELLFGDVHGN
-262 FVSGNI
+262 TISGNI
-268 AHSDKRT
+268 ARSDKRT
-275 LDLLLVAVLLLL
+275 LDLLLAAVLLLL

-313 LIGASQAS
+313 LVGASKAS
-321 AFGRRILESLLFT
+321 VFGRRILESLLFT
-334 LVCFAVSVLLAIW
+334 LVCFAVSILLAIW
-347 WTPAV
+347 WAPVV

-369 KYIAIFIGLVLV
+369 KYIAIFMGLVLV

-412 MTFSKVFIVLQNALS
+412 MTFSKVFIILQNALS

-442 KSLNRPVHAEIDNKY
+442 KSLNRPVHADIGNKY

-467 SLRSSLETLPFVE
+467 PLRSSLEALPFVE
-480 RTGLAVN
+480 RTGLAFQ
-487 VPGQTAGGQYSKTVD
+487 VPGQQGNGQYSKTVD
-502 DKDILYRVYHM
+502 DKDILYRVFHM

-520 LGFEILADYHA
+520 LGFEIQADYQV

-537 WFGESAFT
+537 WFSESAFA
-545 ATGFTEDYHEM
+545 ATGFTKEYHEI
-556 ETLRQRMSNCENMG
+556 ETLRQRMGNCENVG
-570 GVIADFPVSLNNMGA
+570 GVIADFPVSLSNMGA

-595 ISETSPFTYGF
+595 IQATYPYTSGI

-615 EARKQ
+615 EARRQ

-642 LTDFY
+642 LTEFY

-694 KVFGGTVDSEA
+694 KVFGGTVNSET
-705 QRTIRDYMVLVVIA
+705 RRSIRDYMLLVGIA
-719 CVIGIPIAVY
+719 CFIGIPIAVY

-749 VVAVVLTL
+749 VVAVLLTGLIAFVSVIWQVLK
-757 AISLLSVLWQT
+757 
-768 LRAARTNPAVEL
+768 AAKTNPAIEL

>member
-1 MTKNMKSYLKFLSR
+1 MKSYLKFLSR

-41 VQQYE
+41 VQQFE

-51 PNWRDVYTFAMVEDG
+51 PNWRDIYTFAMVEDG
-66 QPDQLG
+66 HPDQLG

-90 AGRLSLVDYLV
+90 AGRLSPVEMLMT
-101 FPEEG
+101 PKEG
-106 MVQTKIVTADRQFF
+106 TLQAKVVTADRNFF

-125 LKFVEGGPDVLS
+125 LTFVEGSPEVLS

-168 VAAIMRD
+168 VSAIMKD

-180 FDYADVVLPI
+180 FEYADIVLSI
-190 DGPVKAFTDPND
+190 DGPIKGFSDPND
-202 QFGSVCTF
+202 QFGSVYTF
-210 VKLRPGADRN
+210 VKLSPGADRN

-230 KSLYDFY
+230 KNLYEFY
-237 GSSFLQGIRIYR
+237 GSSFLQGLRVYR
-249 VDELIFGDAQSGN
+249 LDELLFGDVHGN
-262 FVSGNI
+262 TISGNI

-275 LDLLLVAVLLLL
+275 LDLLLAAVLLLL
-287 VSAVFNYINLNMA
+287 VSAVINYINLNMA

-321 AFGRRILESLLFT
+321 VFGRRILESMLFT
-334 LVCFAVSVLLAIW
+334 LACFAVSVLLAIW
-347 WTPAV
+347 WAPVV

-369 KYIAIFIGLVLV
+369 KYIVMFIGLVLV

-395 RWKPIDVVRGN
+395 RWNPIDVVRGN

-427 VLLIALAIVMEAQYR
+427 VFLIALAIVMEGQYR
-442 KSLNRPVHAEIDNKY
+442 KSLGRPMHADIDNKY
-457 LLQSASFGLE
+457 FLQSASFGLE
-467 SLRSSLETLPFVE
+467 SLRSSLEALPFVE
-480 RTGLAVN
+480 RTGLAFH
-487 VPGQTAGGQYSKTVD
+487 VPGQLGNGQYSKTVD

-520 LGFEILADYHA
+520 LGFEIQADYHA
-531 PVNNTV
+531 PVGNTV
-537 WFGESAFT
+537 WFGESAF
-545 ATGFTEDYHEM
+545 AASGFTEEYHEI
-556 ETLRQRMSNCENMG
+556 ETLRQRMGNCENMG
-570 GVIADFPVSLNNMGA
+570 GVIADFPVSLSNMGA
-585 KEDMIVLVEN
+585 KEDMVVLVEN
-595 ISETSPFTYGF
+595 IPATYPYAYGI
-606 LMEITGDHE
+606 LLEIGGDHE

-620 ILETYET
+620 IMEVYET

-636 ELANGF
+636 ELANGY
-642 LTDFY
+642 LTEFY

-655 NNMRLMEV
+655 NNMRLMEI

-694 KVFGGTVDSEA
+694 KVFGGTVDTEA
-705 QRTIRDYMVLVVIA
+705 WRTIRDYMVLVSIA

-749 VVAVVLTL
+749 VVAVLLTGLIAFVSVIWQVLK
-757 AISLLSVLWQT
+757 
-768 LRAARTNPAVEL
+768 AAKTNPAVEL

>member
-1 MTKNMKSYLKFLSR
+1 MKSYLKFLSR

-28 VSLAFVILIGSYV
+28 VSLAFVSIIGSYV
-41 VQQYE
+41 IQQFE

-66 QPDQLG
+66 YPDQLG

-90 AGRLSLVDYLV
+90 TGVLSAVDYLV
-101 FPEEG
+101 FPDEG
-106 MVQTKIVTADRQFF
+106 MLQCKIVTADKNFF
-120 ELFPN
+120 KLFPN
-125 LKFVEGGPDVLS
+125 LKFVEGGPEVLS
-137 DAGNMII
+137 DAGNMIV
-144 SEEFSHKSG
+144 SEDFSHKSG
-153 LKVGDN
+153 LHVGDI
-159 WKLGKDSFT
+159 WKLGQDSFT
-168 VAAIMRD
+168 VAAIMKN

-180 FDYADVVLPI
+180 FEYADIVLSI
-190 DGPVKAFTDPND
+190 DGPIKAFSDPND
-202 QFGSVCTF
+202 QFGSVYTF
-210 VKLRPGADRN
+210 VKLSPGADRN
-220 ALEEKAVAVC
+220 ALEEKAVSVC
-230 KSLYDFY
+230 KNLYTFY
-237 GSSFLQGIRIYR
+237 GTSFLQGIRVYR
-249 VDELIFGDAQSGN
+249 VDELIFGDVHSGN
-262 FVSGNI
+262 IISGNI

-275 LDLLLVAVLLLL
+275 LDLLLAAVLLLL

-321 AFGRRILESLLFT
+321 IFGRRILESLLFT
-334 LVCFAVSVLLAIW
+334 LVCFAVSLLLAIW
-347 WTPAV
+347 WTPMV

-369 KYIAIFIGLVLV
+369 KYIAIFTGLVLV

-412 MTFSKVFIVLQNALS
+412 MTFSKVFIVLQSALS
-427 VLLIALAIVMEAQYR
+427 VFLIAMAIVMEAQYR
-442 KSLNRPVHAEIDNKY
+442 KSLNRPVHADIGDKY
-457 LLQSASFGLE
+457 FLNVASFGLE
-467 SLRSSLETLPFVE
+467 SLWSSLEALPFVKN
-480 RTGLAVN
+480 TGLAVQ
-487 VPGQTAGGQYSKTVD
+487 VPGKQGNGQYSKTVN

-520 LGFEILADYHA
+520 LSFDIQADYNA

-537 WFGESAFT
+537 WFGESAFA
-545 ATGFTEDYHEM
+545 ATGFTDASHDIGV
-556 ETLRQRMSNCENMG
+556 LSQRMGNCENMG
-570 GVIADFPVSLNNMGA
+570 GVIADFPVSLNNMGT
-585 KEDMIVLVEN
+585 KENMIVLVN
-595 ISETSPFTYGF
+595 DMQTSYPYTYGI
-606 LMEITGDHE
+606 LMEIGGDRE

-620 ILETYET
+620 IRRTYET

-636 ELANGF
+636 ELEDGY
-642 LTDFY
+642 LTEFY

-663 FMALA
+663 FMILA
-668 LLLSLLDLLAMSTYY
+668 LLVSLLDLLAMSTFY

-694 KVFGGTVDSEA
+694 KVFGGTVDSETG
-705 QRTIRDYMVLVVIA
+705 RTIREYMILVGIA
-719 CVIGIPIAVY
+719 CIIGIPIAVW

-749 VVAVVLTL
+749 ALAVVLTF
-757 AISLLSVLWQT
+757 AMAFGSVLWQT
-768 LRAARTNPAVEL
+768 LKAARTNPATEL

>member
-1 MTKNMKSYLKFLSR
+1 MKSYLKFLSR

-28 VSLAFVILIGSYV
+28 VSLAFVIIIGSYV

-66 QPDQLG
+66 YPDQLG

-90 AGRLSLVDYLV
+90 AGRLSPVEMLMTTK
-101 FPEEG
+101 EG
-106 MVQTKIVTADRQFF
+106 TLQAKVVTADRNFF
-120 ELFPN
+120 TLFPN
-125 LKFVEGGPDVLS
+125 LTFVDGSPEVLS
-137 DAGNMII
+137 DTGNMIV
-144 SEEFSHKSG
+144 SEEFSNKSG
-153 LKVGDN
+153 LRVGDIWN
-159 WKLGKDSFT
+159 LGEDSFT
-168 VAAIMRD
+168 VAAIMKG

-180 FDYADVVLPI
+180 FEYADIVLSI
-190 DGPVKAFTDPND
+190 DGPIKAFSDPND
-202 QFGSVCTF
+202 QFGSVYTF
-210 VKLRPGADRN
+210 VKLSPGADRN
-220 ALEEKAVAVC
+220 ALEEKAVTVC
-230 KSLYDFY
+230 KNLYDFY
-237 GSSFLQGIRIYR
+237 GSSFLQGIRVYR
-249 VDELIFGDAQSGN
+249 VDELFFGDVHGN
-262 FVSGNI
+262 TINGNI

-275 LDLLLVAVLLLL
+275 LDLLLAAVLLLL

-321 AFGRRILESLLFT
+321 IFGRRILESLLFT
-334 LVCFAVSVLLAIW
+334 LVCFAVSLLLAVW
-347 WTPAV
+347 WTPMV

-369 KYIAIFIGLVLV
+369 KYIAIFISLVLV

-412 MTFSKVFIVLQNALS
+412 MTFSKVFIVLQSALS
-427 VLLIALAIVMEAQYR
+427 VFLIAMAIVMEAQYR
-442 KSLNRPVHAEIDNKY
+442 KSLNRPVHADLGDKY
-457 LLQSASFGLE
+457 LIQSASFGLA
-467 SLRSSLETLPFVE
+467 SLRSSLEALPFVKS
-480 RTGLAVN
+480 TGLAFQ
-487 VPGQTAGGQYSKTVD
+487 VPGQQGNGQYSKTVD
-502 DKDILYRVYHM
+502 GKDILYRVYHM

-520 LGFEILADYHA
+520 LGFDIQADYNA

-537 WFGESAFT
+537 WFGESAF
-545 ATGFTEDYHEM
+545 AASGFTDASHDIGV
-556 ETLRQRMSNCENMG
+556 LSQRMSNCDNIG
-570 GVIADFPVSLNNMGA
+570 GVIADFPVSLNNIGT
-585 KEDMIVLVEN
+585 KENMIVLVN
-595 ISETSPFTYGF
+595 DMQTSYPYTYGI
-606 LMEITGDHE
+606 LMEIGGDHE

-620 ILETYET
+620 IRETYET

-636 ELANGF
+636 ELADGY
-642 LTDFY
+642 LTEFY

-655 NNMRLMEV
+655 NNMRLMEL
-663 FMALA
+663 FMILA
-668 LLLSLLDLLAMSTYY
+668 LLLSLLDLLAMSTFY

-694 KVFGGTVDSEA
+694 KVFGGTLGSET
-705 QRTIRDYMVLVVIA
+705 RRSIREYMVLVGIA
-719 CVIGIPIAVY
+719 CIIGIPIAVW
-729 AAQEYLKDFIY
+729 AVQEYLKDFIY

-749 VVAVVLTL
+749 VLAVAITIVF
-757 AISLLSVLWQT
+757 SLISVLWQT
-768 LRAARTNPAVEL
+768 LKAAKTNPAVEL